1 MRINEIF
8 ESIQGEGKYAG
19 KKVLF
24 IRVSGCTRNCD
35 FCDTKYHKDGKEMSV
50 KQIIKL
56 INKYKPSIIVW
67 TGGEPLLYE
76 EEILDIRAEVEVNIK
91 HHLETNGDIIPRYKY
106 DYYCVSPKE
115 FKIARNIYNYLIQDT
130 QYNYDIKVVTDG
142 KEMNKNLIQYA
153 TMLMPLSTYDEEK
166 DKKIK
171 QDVWN
176 LCIINNLKYC
186 LRQHVEVWG
195 KKKGV

>member
-91 HHLETNGDIIPRYKY
+91 HHLETNGDIIPKYKY

-115 FKIARNIYNYLIQDT
+115 FKTARNIYNYLIQDT